1 MPVNNS
7 ILALADFVDKAGF
20 LAGDDIEGR
29 DPGLYVSEFLADA
42 VLRPVSTEQVA
53 AILRHCNEYDIA
65 VVPQGGMTGLVRGA
79 QTGRGNVV
87 LSLER
92 MNAIEDIDPVSRTA
106 RVQAGV
112 VLQKLQEKVAELDMD
127 FPLDLGARGTCQ
139 VGGNASTNAGGLRVV
154 RYGMMRELVLG
165 LEAVLAD
172 GTVVSSMNE
181 MMKNNTG
188 YDLKQLFIGSE
199 GTLGIITRLVLRLYE
214 APKTR
219 NTALVALSSF
229 DQVTGLLKHV
239 DRSLAGQM
247 SSFELMWDSWYS
259 FITEEL
265 GNCPLDKGF
274 PYYAIFES
282 LGGDQVRDQQ
292 QFEAMLESAVE
303 EGLVEDA
310 VVATSEKDARRL
322 WEIRENV
329 DPVLARPSFTYDV
342 SLPIR
347 HMDDYVRHVE
357 ADMKSRL
364 PGSRPMCLGHLA
376 DGNLHFLVLYD
387 ADAAGGDAAAHAV
400 SDAVVYEPLA
410 PLKGSVSAEHGIG
423 LEKKAHLHISR
434 NAAEMEVMRR
444 LKAVFDPKS
453 TLNPGKI
460 F

>member
-1 MPVNNS
+1 MSVNES
-7 ILALADFVDKAGF
+7 IAALAELVDRAGF
-20 LAGDDIEGR
+20 LVGDDIQGR
-29 DPGLYVSEFLADA
+29 EPGLYVDEFLADA
-42 VLRPVSTEQVA
+42 VLRPTSTDEVS
-53 AILRHCNEYDIA
+53 AILRHCNEHGLA
-65 VVPQGGMTGLVRGA
+65 VIPHGGMTGLVRGT

-92 MNAIEDIDPVSRTA
+92 MNAIEQIDPVSRTA
-106 RVQAGV
+106 HVQAGV
-112 VLQKLQEKVAELDMD
+112 ILQKLQEKVAEHDMD
-127 FPLDLGARGTCQ
+127 FPLDLGARGSCQ

-214 APKTR
+214 APKSR
-219 NTALVALSSF
+219 NTALAALSSF

-247 SSFELMWDSWYS
+247 SSFEVMWDSWYS

-265 GNCPLDKGF
+265 GNRPLDAGY

-303 EGLVEDA
+303 EGLVDDA

-322 WEIRENV
+322 WEVRENV
-329 DPVLARPSFTYDV
+329 DPVLSRSSFTYDV

-347 HMDDYVRHVE
+347 HMADYVRHVE
-357 ADMKSRL
+357 QDMRKRL
-364 PGSRPMCLGHLA
+364 PGSQPMCLGHLA

-387 ADAAGGDAAAHAV
+387 PEVAGGGEAAHVV

-423 LEKKAHLHISR
+423 LEKKPHLHISR
-434 NAAEMEVMRR
+434 NAAELEVMRG
-444 LKAVFDPKS
+444 LKALLDPRG

>member
-1 MPVNNS
+1 MSVNES
-7 ILALADFVDKAGF
+7 IAALAELVDRAGF
-20 LAGDDIEGR
+20 LVGDDIQGR
-29 DPGLYVSEFLADA
+29 EPGLYVDEFLADA
-42 VLRPVSTEQVA
+42 VLRPTSTDEVS
-53 AILRHCNEYDIA
+53 AILRHCNEHGLA
-65 VVPQGGMTGLVRGA
+65 VIPHGGMTGLVRGT
-79 QTGRGNVV
+79 QTGKGNVV

-92 MNAIEDIDPVSRTA
+92 MNAIEQIDPVSRTA
-106 RVQAGV
+106 HVQAGV
-112 VLQKLQEKVAELDMD
+112 ILQKLQEKVAEHDMD
-127 FPLDLGARGTCQ
+127 FPLDLGARGSCQ

-214 APKTR
+214 APKSR
-219 NTALVALSSF
+219 NTALAALSSF

-247 SSFELMWDSWYS
+247 SSFEVMWDSWYS

-265 GNCPLDKGF
+265 GNRPLDAGY

-303 EGLVEDA
+303 EGLVDDA

-322 WEIRENV
+322 WEVRENV
-329 DPVLARPSFTYDV
+329 DPVLSRSSFTYDV

-357 ADMKSRL
+357 EDMRKRL
-364 PGSRPMCLGHLA
+364 PGSQPMCLGHLA

-387 ADAAGGDAAAHAV
+387 PEVAGGGEAAHVV

-423 LEKKAHLHISR
+423 LEKKPHLHISR
-434 NAAEMEVMRR
+434 NAAELEVMRG
-444 LKAVFDPKS
+444 LKALLDPRG

>member
-1 MPVNNS
+1 MSVNGN
-7 ILALADFVDKAGF
+7 IAALAGLVDKAGF
-20 LAGDDIEGR
+20 LAGDDIKGR
-29 DPGLYVSEFLADA
+29 EPGLFVDEFLADA
-42 VLRPVSTEQVA
+42 VLRPTSTEQVS
-53 AILRHCNEYDIA
+53 AILAHCNEHGIA
-65 VVPQGGMTGLVRGA
+65 VVPQGGMTGLARGA
-79 QTGRGNVV
+79 QTEAGNIV

-112 VLQKLQEKVAELDMD
+112 VLQKLQEKVAEHAMD

-172 GTVVSSMNE
+172 GTVVDSMNE

-214 APKTR
+214 APKSR
-219 NTALVALSSF
+219 STALAALSSF

-247 SSFELMWDSWYS
+247 SSFEVMWDSWYS
-259 FITEEL
+259 FITAEL
-265 GNCPLDKGF
+265 GNCPLDTGY

-282 LGGDQVRDQQ
+282 LGGDPARDQE
-292 QFEAMLESAVE
+292 QFEAMLENAAE
-303 EGLVEDA
+303 LGLVDDA
-310 VVATSEKDARRL
+310 VIATSEKDARRL
-322 WEIRENV
+322 WEVRENV
-329 DPVLARPSFTYDV
+329 DRVLSGPLFAYDV

-357 ADMKSRL
+357 QDMRVRL

-376 DGNLHFLVLYD
+376 DGNLHFLVPYD
-387 ADAAGGDAAAHAV
+387 AAVVDGVEAAHAV

-434 NAAEMEVMRR
+434 NAAEVQVMKR
-444 LKAVFDPKS
+444 LKSLLDPNG

-460 F
+460 L

>member
-1 MPVNNS
+1 MPVDDN
-7 ILALADFVDKAGF
+7 ILALAKLVDKSGF
-20 LAGDDIEGR
+20 LAGKDVEGR
-29 DPGLYVSEFLADA
+29 DPGLYMDEFLAAA
-42 VLRPVSTEQVA
+42 VLRPTSTQQVSD
-53 AILRHCNEYDIA
+53 ILRHCNDHGIA
-65 VVPQGGMTGLVRGA
+65 VVPQGGMTGLVRGT
-79 QTGRGNVV
+79 QTRRGNVV

-92 MNAIEDIDPVSRTA
+92 MNAVENIDPVSRTA
-106 RVQAGV
+106 RVQSGV
-112 VLQKLQEKVAELDMD
+112 VLQKLQEQVAEFDMD

-139 VGGNASTNAGGLRVV
+139 IGGNASTNAGGLRVV

-165 LEAVLAD
+165 IEAVLAD

-214 APKTR
+214 APKSR
-219 NTALVALSSF
+219 NTALAALSNF
-229 DQVTGLLKHV
+229 DQVAGLLKHV

-247 SSFELMWDSWYS
+247 SSFEVMWDSWYS

-265 GNCPLDKGF
+265 DSRPLDKGF

-282 LGGDQVRDQQ
+282 LGGDQERDQQ

-303 EGLVEDA
+303 AGLVEDA
-310 VVATSEKDARRL
+310 VVATSERDARRL

-329 DPVLARPSFTYDV
+329 DPVLSRPSFMYDV

-347 HMDDYVRHVE
+347 HMADYVRHVE
-357 ADMKSRL
+357 QGMKEQL
-364 PGSRPMCLGHLA
+364 PGSQPMCLGHLA
-376 DGNLHFLVLYD
+376 DGNLHFIVSYA
-387 ADAAGGDAAAHAV
+387 ADAVSDVAAAHALA
-400 SDAVVYEPLA
+400 DAVVYEPLA

-423 LEKKAHLHISR
+423 LEKKPHLHISR
-434 NAAEMEVMRR
+434 NTAEMEVMKR
-444 LKAVFDPKS
+444 LKAVFDPKGI
-453 TLNPGKI
+453 LNPGKI

>member
-1 MPVNNS
+1 
-7 ILALADFVDKAGF
+7 
-20 LAGDDIEGR
+20 
-29 DPGLYVSEFLADA
+29 
-42 VLRPVSTEQVA
+42 
-53 AILRHCNEYDIA
+53 
-65 VVPQGGMTGLVRGA
+65 
-79 QTGRGNVV
+79 
-87 LSLER
+87 
-92 MNAIEDIDPVSRTA
+92 
-106 RVQAGV
+106 
-112 VLQKLQEKVAELDMD
+112 
-127 FPLDLGARGTCQ
+127 
-139 VGGNASTNAGGLRVV
+139 
-154 RYGMMRELVLG
+154 MMRELVLG
-165 LEAVLAD
+165 VEAVLAD

-219 NTALVALSSF
+219 NTALAALSNF

-239 DRSLAGQM
+239 DRNLAGQM
-247 SSFELMWDSWYS
+247 SSFEVMWDSWYS
-259 FITEEL
+259 FITDEI
-265 GNCPLDKGF
+265 GNCPLDQGF

-329 DPVLARPSFTYDV
+329 DPVLSRSSFMYDV

-347 HMDDYVRHVE
+347 HMADYVRHVE
-357 ADMKSRL
+357 KDMKERL
-364 PGSRPMCLGHLA
+364 PGSQAMCLGHLA

-387 ADAAGGDAAAHAV
+387 ADAAGGTEAAHAT

-434 NAAEMEVMRR
+434 NTAEMEVMKR
-444 LKAVFDPKS
+444 LKAVFDPKGI
-453 TLNPGKI
+453 LNPGKI

>member
-1 MPVNNS
+1 MSVNES
-7 ILALADFVDKAGF
+7 IAALAGLVDRAGF
-20 LAGDDIEGR
+20 LAGDDIQGR
-29 DPGLYVSEFLADA
+29 EPGLYIDEFLADA
-42 VLRPVSTEQVA
+42 VLRPTSTDEVS
-53 AILRHCNEYDIA
+53 AILRHCNEHGLA
-65 VVPQGGMTGLVRGA
+65 VIPHGGMTGLVRGT
-79 QTGRGNVV
+79 QTGAGNVV

-92 MNAIEDIDPVSRTA
+92 MNAIEQIDPVSRTA
-106 RVQAGV
+106 HVQAGV
-112 VLQKLQEKVAELDMD
+112 ILQKLQEKVAEHDMD
-127 FPLDLGARGTCQ
+127 FPLDLGARGSCQ

-214 APKTR
+214 APKSR
-219 NTALVALSSF
+219 NTALAALSSF

-239 DRSLAGQM
+239 DRNLAGQM
-247 SSFELMWDSWYS
+247 SSFEVMWDSWYS

-265 GNCPLDKGF
+265 GNRPLDAGY

-303 EGLVEDA
+303 EGLVDDA

-322 WEIRENV
+322 WEVRENV
-329 DPVLARPSFTYDV
+329 DPVLSRSSFTYDV

-357 ADMKSRL
+357 QDMKQRL
-364 PGSRPMCLGHLA
+364 PGSQPMCLGHLA

-387 ADAAGGDAAAHAV
+387 PEAAGGDAAAHAV

-434 NAAEMEVMRR
+434 NAAELEIMRG
-444 LKAVFDPKS
+444 LKALLDPRG

-460 F
+460 L

>member
-1 MPVNNS
+1 MPVNDS
-7 ILALADFVDKAGF
+7 ISALAEFVDRAGF
-20 LAGDDIEGR
+20 LVGADIESR
-29 DPGLYVSEFLADA
+29 EPGLYVDEFLADA
-42 VLRPVSTEQVA
+42 VLRPTSTDEVA
-53 AILRHCNEYDIA
+53 AILRHCNEHGLA
-65 VVPQGGMTGLVRGA
+65 VIPHGGMTGLVRGT
-79 QTGRGNVV
+79 QTGKGNVV

-92 MNAIEDIDPVSRTA
+92 MNAIERIDPVSRTA
-106 RVQAGV
+106 HVQAGV
-112 VLQKLQEKVAELDMD
+112 ILQKLQEKVAEQDMD
-127 FPLDLGARGTCQ
+127 FPLDLGARGSCQ

-214 APKTR
+214 APKSR
-219 NTALVALSSF
+219 NTALAALSSF

-239 DRSLAGQM
+239 DRNLAGQM
-247 SSFELMWDSWYS
+247 SSFEVMWDSWYS

-265 GNCPLDKGF
+265 GNRPLDAGY

-303 EGLVEDA
+303 EGLVDDA

-322 WEIRENV
+322 WEVRENV
-329 DPVLARPSFTYDV
+329 DPVLSRSSFTYDV

-347 HMDDYVRHVE
+347 HMDDYVKRVE
-357 ADMKSRL
+357 EDMKRRL
-364 PGSRPMCLGHLA
+364 PGSQPMCLGHLA

-387 ADAAGGDAAAHAV
+387 PEAAGGDAAAHVV

-423 LEKKAHLHISR
+423 LEKKPHLHISR
-434 NAAEMEVMRR
+434 NAAELEVMRG
-444 LKAVFDPKS
+444 LKALLDPKG

>member
-1 MPVNNS
+1 MNES
-7 ILALADFVDKAGF
+7 IADLAELVDRAGF
-20 LAGDDIEGR
+20 LAGDDIKGR
-29 DPGLYVSEFLADA
+29 EPGLFVDAFLADA
-42 VLRPVSTEQVA
+42 VLRPTSTEQVA
-53 AILRHCNEYDIA
+53 AILAHCNEHGIA
-65 VVPQGGMTGLVRGA
+65 VVPQGGMTGLARGA
-79 QTGRGNVV
+79 QTEAGNIV

-112 VLQKLQEKVAELDMD
+112 ILQKLQEKVAEYDMD

-172 GTVVSSMNE
+172 GTVVNSMNE

-199 GTLGIITRLVLRLYE
+199 GTLGIITKLVLRLYE
-214 APKTR
+214 APKSR
-219 NTALVALSSF
+219 NTALAALSSF
-229 DQVTGLLKHV
+229 DQVSGLLKHV

-247 SSFELMWDSWYS
+247 SSFEVMWDSWYS
-259 FITEEL
+259 FITAEL
-265 GNCPLDKGF
+265 GNCPLDTGY

-282 LGGDQVRDQQ
+282 LGGDPVRDQE
-292 QFEAMLESAVE
+292 QFQAMLEAAAE
-303 EGLVEDA
+303 QGLVDDA

-322 WEIRENV
+322 WEVRENV
-329 DPVLARPSFTYDV
+329 DRVLSGPLFAYDV

-357 ADMKSRL
+357 RDMKERL

-376 DGNLHFLVLYD
+376 DGNLHFLVPYD
-387 ADAAGGDAAAHAV
+387 ADAVDGIEAAHAT

-434 NAAEMEVMRR
+434 NTAELDVMKG
-444 LKAVFDPKS
+444 LKALLDPKG

>member
-1 MPVNNS
+1 MSVNDN
-7 ILALADFVDKAGF
+7 IAALAGFVDRAGF
-20 LAGDDIEGR
+20 LVGDDLESR
-29 DPGLYVSEFLADA
+29 EPGLYVDEFLADA
-42 VLRPVSTEQVA
+42 VLRPTSTDEVSAV
-53 AILRHCNEYDIA
+53 LRHCNAHGIA
-65 VVPQGGMTGLVRGA
+65 VIPHGGMTGLVRGT
-79 QTGRGNVV
+79 QTGTGNVV

-92 MNAIEDIDPVSRTA
+92 MNTIEHIDPVSRTA
-106 RVQAGV
+106 CVQAGV
-112 VLQKLQEKVAELDMD
+112 ILQKLQEKVAEHDMD
-127 FPLDLGARGTCQ
+127 FPLDLGARGSCQ

-172 GTVVSSMNE
+172 GTVISSMNE

-214 APKTR
+214 APKSR
-219 NTALVALSSF
+219 NTALAALSSF
-229 DQVTGLLKHV
+229 EQVTGLLKHV
-239 DRSLAGQM
+239 DRHLAGQM
-247 SSFELMWDSWYS
+247 SSFEVMWDSWYS

-265 GNCPLDKGF
+265 DNRPLDAGY

-322 WEIRENV
+322 WEVRENV
-329 DPVLARPSFTYDV
+329 DPVLSRSSFTYDV

-347 HMDDYVRHVE
+347 YMDDYVRHVE
-357 ADMKSRL
+357 QDMRNRL
-364 PGSRPMCLGHLA
+364 PGSQPMCLGHLA

-387 ADAAGGDAAAHAV
+387 PEMAGGDEAAHAV

-434 NAAEMEVMRR
+434 NAAELEVMSG
-444 LKAVFDPKS
+444 LKSLLDPRG

>member
-1 MPVNNS
+1 
-7 ILALADFVDKAGF
+7 
-20 LAGDDIEGR
+20 
-29 DPGLYVSEFLADA
+29 
-42 VLRPVSTEQVA
+42 
-53 AILRHCNEYDIA
+53 
-65 VVPQGGMTGLVRGA
+65 
-79 QTGRGNVV
+79 
-87 LSLER
+87 
-92 MNAIEDIDPVSRTA
+92 
-106 RVQAGV
+106 
-112 VLQKLQEKVAELDMD
+112 
-127 FPLDLGARGTCQ
+127 
-139 VGGNASTNAGGLRVV
+139 
-154 RYGMMRELVLG
+154 
-165 LEAVLAD
+165 
-172 GTVVSSMNE
+172 

-214 APKTR
+214 APKSR
-219 NTALVALSSF
+219 NTALAALSSF

-247 SSFELMWDSWYS
+247 SSFEVMWDSWYS
-259 FITEEL
+259 FITGEL
-265 GNCPLDKGF
+265 GNRPLDPGY

-282 LGGDQVRDQQ
+282 LGGDPLRDEE
-292 QFEAMLESAVE
+292 QFQAMLESAVE
-303 EGLVEDA
+303 EGLVDDA

-329 DPVLARPSFTYDV
+329 DPVLSRPSFMYDV

-347 HMDDYVRHVE
+347 HMDDYVSHVE
-357 ADMKSRL
+357 QDMKKRL
-364 PGSRPMCLGHLA
+364 PGSQPMCLGHLA

-387 ADAAGGDAAAHAV
+387 AEAAGGDDEAHAV

-434 NAAEMEVMRR
+434 NAAELEVMKG
-444 LKAVFDPKS
+444 LKTLLDPKG

>member
-1 MPVNNS
+1 MPANAS
-7 ILALADFVDKAGF
+7 ILKLAELVDPAGF
-20 LAGDDIEGR
+20 LAGVDLEGR
-29 DPGLYVSEFLADA
+29 EPGPYVSDFLADA
-42 VLRPVSTEQVA
+42 VLRPTSTEQVSA
-53 AILRHCNEYDIA
+53 VLQHCNEHGIA
-65 VVPQGGMTGLVRGA
+65 VVPQGGMTGLVRGT
-79 QTGRGNVV
+79 QTHSGNVV

-92 MNAIEDIDPVSRTA
+92 MNEIEHIDPVSRTA

-112 VLQKLQEKVAELDMD
+112 ILQRLQEKVAEHDMD
-127 FPLDLGARGTCQ
+127 FPLGARGSCQ

-214 APKTR
+214 APKSR
-219 NTALVALSSF
+219 NTALAALSSF

-247 SSFELMWDSWYS
+247 SSFEVMWDSWYS
-259 FITEEL
+259 FITAEL
-265 GNCPLDKGF
+265 GNRPLDTGY

-282 LGGDQVRDQQ
+282 LGGDQVRDQE
-292 QFEAMLESAVE
+292 QFQAMLESAAE
-303 EGLVEDA
+303 EGLVDDA

-329 DPVLARPSFTYDV
+329 DPVLSQSSFMYDV

-357 ADMKSRL
+357 ADMKTRL
-364 PGSRPMCLGHLA
+364 PGSQPMCLGHLA

-387 ADAAGGDAAAHAV
+387 AEAAGGEAAAHAV
-400 SDAVVYEPLA
+400 SDTVVYEPLA

-423 LEKKAHLHISR
+423 LEKKAHLHVSR
-434 NAAEMEVMRR
+434 NAAEIEIMKQ
-444 LKAVFDPKS
+444 LKGVLDPRAI
-453 TLNPGKI
+453 LNPGKI

>member
-1 MPVNNS
+1 MSVHAS
-7 ILALADFVDKAGF
+7 ISALAEFVDRAGF
-20 LAGDDIEGR
+20 LVGDDIEGR
-29 DPGLYVSEFLADA
+29 EPGLYIDEFLADA
-42 VLRPVSTEQVA
+42 VLRPTSTDEVS
-53 AILRHCNEYDIA
+53 AILRHCNEHGIA
-65 VVPQGGMTGLVRGA
+65 VIPHGGMTGLVRGT
-79 QTGRGNVV
+79 QTGNGNVV

-112 VLQKLQEKVAELDMD
+112 ILQKLQEKVAEHDMD
-127 FPLDLGARGTCQ
+127 FPLDLGARGSCQ

-214 APKTR
+214 APKSR
-219 NTALVALSSF
+219 NTALAALSSF

-239 DRSLAGQM
+239 DRNLAGQM
-247 SSFELMWDSWYS
+247 SSFEVMWDSWYS

-265 GNCPLDKGF
+265 GNRPLDAGY

-292 QFEAMLESAVE
+292 QFEAMLESAME
-303 EGLVEDA
+303 AGLVEDA
-310 VVATSEKDARRL
+310 VVASSEKDARRL
-322 WEIRENV
+322 WEVRENV
-329 DPVLARPSFTYDV
+329 DPVLSRSSFTYDV

-357 ADMKSRL
+357 LDMKERL
-364 PGSRPMCLGHLA
+364 PGSQPMCLGHLA

-387 ADAAGGDAAAHAV
+387 PEASGGDEAAHAL

-434 NAAEMEVMRR
+434 NAAELEVMRG
-444 LKAVFDPKS
+444 LKSLLDPRG